1 VGWEGLSV
9 KFLEKL
15 KRTSEEKDSR
25 IVLALD
31 HSVQVREQKDRL
43 RILNNARFILREVAD
58 FIAALK
64 VNYQL
69 LLPLGLFDLL
79 QLVIEDAEEHGL
91 VTIMDCK
98 LNDVEHTNKWAAR
111 HFFDGGFDAVIVNP
125 FVGWEGALEGVFDE
139 AQKRGRGVILLVYM
153 SHLGAKEGYGRMVI
167 VNEKEAVPQYFL
179 FARKAVEWGADG
191 VIVGATN
198 PEVIERVR
206 EVLRGNQLIFSPGI
220 GVQGGRIARVFRS
233 GADYAIV
240 GRMIYEARDPR
251 KAAERIRREV
261 NEALRRV

>member
-1 VGWEGLSV
+1 MGWEGLSV

-15 KRTSEEKDSR
+15 KRASEEKDSR
-25 IVLALD
+25 IVFALD
-31 HSVQVREQKDRL
+31 HSVQVRGQKDRL
-43 RILNNARFILREVAD
+43 RILNDARFILREVAD

-125 FVGWEGALEGVFDE
+125 FVGWEGALKGVFDE
-139 AQKRGRGVILLVYM
+139 AQ
-153 SHLGAKEGYGRMVI
+153 
-167 VNEKEAVPQYFL
+167 
-179 FARKAVEWGADG
+179 
-191 VIVGATN
+191 
-198 PEVIERVR
+198 
-206 EVLRGNQLIFSPGI
+206 
-220 GVQGGRIARVFRS
+220 
-233 GADYAIV
+233 
-240 GRMIYEARDPR
+240 
-251 KAAERIRREV
+251 
-261 NEALRRV
+261 